1 MATKAE
7 RFRYTAERSGPKRA
21 PRPGRRRRDVPVDT
35 AQPGVSATDRRA
47 GGGSTA
53 MRNYAVSGRGART
66 SVYALEDTVASHRPS
81 RKSSR
86 SGSRNHIKTDSTV
99 RRRLMKQI
107 EGPTARHD
115 RRSP

>member
-1 MATKAE
+1 
-7 RFRYTAERSGPKRA
+7 
-21 PRPGRRRRDVPVDT
+21 
-35 AQPGVSATDRRA
+35 
-47 GGGSTA
+47 
-53 MRNYAVSGRGART
+53 MRNFSQSGQGVRR
-66 SVYALEDTVASHRPS
+66 SVYAFEDSVVPHRPS

-86 SGSRNHIKTDSTV
+86 SGSRNHIKTDSAV